1 LVAAANTRSLPGK
14 AFASLGVPLEA
25 ITQDAC
31 AFFEDHGIYS
41 DYRGV
46 VNDTEEGRR
55 IGVALGEGKAVVL
68 QNHGLLT
75 VGESVAEAAWY
86 FITMERSCQAQLL
99 AMAAG
104 EPKLIDPETA
114 RMVRD
119 QISGPL
125 PGWFQFRPL
134 WDQITADQPDLFD

>member
-1 LVAAANTRSLPGK
+1 
-14 AFASLGVPLEA
+14 
-25 ITQDAC
+25 
-31 AFFEDHGIYS
+31 
-41 DYRGV
+41 
-46 VNDTEEGRR
+46 VNDTAEGHR
-55 IGVALGEGKAVVL
+55 IGAALGGAKAVVL

-75 VGESVAEAAWY
+75 VGASVAEAAWY

-114 RMVRD
+114 RMVRA

-125 PGWFQFRPL
+125 AGWFQFRPL
-134 WDQITADQPDLFD
+134 WDQITAEQPDLFD